1 MSQSLVGMDLHD
13 LREALGPDQPQYR
26 ARQVYDALYRQ
37 QVPDLVQITSLP
49 AKLRQELVGR
59 HPVGLPEVA
68 RRYDSVDG
76 TLRYLLR
83 LEDGKTVET
92 VLMPEGE

>member
-37 QVPDLVQITSLP
+37 QVPDLVQTTRVGITRAAEEPWRFYERGSRFVSR
-49 AKLRQELVGR
+49 K
-59 HPVGLPEVA
+59 
-68 RRYDSVDG
+68 
-76 TLRYLLR
+76 
-83 LEDGKTVET
+83 
-92 VLMPEGE
+92 